1 MLQSRW
7 QDLLQ
12 GGFLQVDRVNLA
24 LLVLIII
31 IIIITIALRE
41 LHSYILYKEL
51 SSPIFQSCESVSE
64 SGIGKTCPDLH
75 FVQYIKA

>member
-41 LHSYILYKEL
+41 LHSYIL
-51 SSPIFQSCESVSE
+51 
-64 SGIGKTCPDLH
+64 
-75 FVQYIKA
+75 